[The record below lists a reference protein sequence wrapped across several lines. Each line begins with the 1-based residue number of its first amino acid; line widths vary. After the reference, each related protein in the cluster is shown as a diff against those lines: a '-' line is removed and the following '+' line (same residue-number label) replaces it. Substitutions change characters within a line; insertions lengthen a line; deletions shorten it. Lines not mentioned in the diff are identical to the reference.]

1 MKKFLIDNKGA
12 IIFYIEL
19 IVITLLVVNN
29 L

>member
-1 MKKFLIDNKGA
+1 MKKFLKDNKGA